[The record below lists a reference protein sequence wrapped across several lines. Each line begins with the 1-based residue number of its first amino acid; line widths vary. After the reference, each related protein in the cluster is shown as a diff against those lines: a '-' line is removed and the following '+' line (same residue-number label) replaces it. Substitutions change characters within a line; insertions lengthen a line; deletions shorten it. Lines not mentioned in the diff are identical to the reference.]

1 MTEKDYIIDFA
12 KGFLIGNAQ
21 TIVGHPF
28 DTIKTRIQSSK
39 PINIF
44 TLHRGVTFPLL
55 STSLINSVM
64 FGSYGYFTTITNND
78 FVSGFASGL
87 VISPIVAPIDKLKI
101 DFQINS
107 KLKISDIKFQEIFK
121 GFSPTMIR
129 ESVSTG
135 VYFSTYNYFK
145 KAQFVDGDK
154 NILLSGGIAG
164 IFSWLFT
171 YPIDVI
177 KTRIQSGEAFTY
189 RHAYSQGYLFRGLG
203 VCLFRS
209 FLVNSIG
216 FYIYENIE

>member
-1 MTEKDYIIDFA
+1 MENKDYVIDFA

-39 PINIF
+39 SINIF
-44 TLHRGVTFPLL
+44 TLHRGITFPLL

-64 FGSYGYFTTITNND
+64 FGSYGYFTTLTKND

-107 KLKISDIKFQEIFK
+107 KIKVRDIKFREIFR

-135 VYFSTYNYFK
+135 IYFSTYNYFK
-145 KAQFVDGDK
+145 RIQLVEGDK
-154 NILLSGGIAG
+154 NILFSGGIAG
-164 IFSWLFT
+164 MFSWLFT

-177 KTRIQSGEAFTY
+177 KREFKVVSLLHIVMHITEDIF
-189 RHAYSQGYLFRGLG
+189 F
-203 VCLFRS
+203 VD
-209 FLVNSIG
+209 
-216 FYIYENIE
+216 

>member
-1 MTEKDYIIDFA
+1 MENKNYVIDFI

-28 DTIKTRIQSSK
+28 DTIKTRIQGGK
-39 PINIF
+39 TINIF

-55 STSLINSVM
+55 TTSLINSIM
-64 FGSYGYFTTITNND
+64 FGSFGYFSTLTKND

-87 VISPIVAPIDKLKI
+87 VISPIVAPIEKLKI

-107 KLKISDIKFQEIFK
+107 KIKIRDIKFHEIFR

-135 VYFSTYNYFK
+135 IYFSTYNYLK
-145 KAQFVDGDK
+145 KTRFVEGNM
-154 NILLSGGIAG
+154 NILLSGGVAG

-177 KTRIQSGEAFTY
+177 KTRIQSRESFTY
-189 RHAYSQGYLFRGLG
+189 RDAYNKGYLFRGLG

-216 FYIYENIE
+216 FYIYENIG

>member
-1 MTEKDYIIDFA
+1 MENKDYVIDFA

-39 PINIF
+39 SINIL
-44 TLHRGVTFPLL
+44 TLHRGITFPLL

-64 FGSYGYFTTITNND
+64 FGSYGYFTTLTKND

-107 KLKISDIKFQEIFK
+107 KIKVRDIKFREIFR

-135 VYFSTYNYFK
+135 IYFSTYNYFK
-145 KAQFVDGDK
+145 RIQLVEGDK
-154 NILLSGGIAG
+154 NILFSGGIAG
-164 IFSWLFT
+164 MFSWLFT
-171 YPIDVI
+171 YPIDVM
-177 KTRIQSGEAFTY
+177 KTRIQSGESFTY
-189 RHAYSQGYLFRGLG
+189 RDAYNRGYLFRGLG

>member
-1 MTEKDYIIDFA
+1 MSDKCYIIDFV

-21 TIVGHPF
+21 TVVGHPF
-28 DTIKTRIQSSK
+28 DTIKTRIQSGKS
-39 PINIF
+39 INIF
-44 TLHRGVTFPLL
+44 TLHHGIIFPLL

-64 FGSYGYFTTITNND
+64 FGSYGYFSTLTKND
-78 FVSGFASGL
+78 FISGFSSGL
-87 VISPIVAPIDKLKI
+87 VISHIVAPIEKLKI

-107 KLKISDIKFQEIFK
+107 KIKIRDIKFREIFR

-135 VYFSTYNYFK
+135 IYFSTYNYCK
-145 KAQFVDGDK
+145 RNKLVEGNT

-164 IFSWLFT
+164 IFCWLFT

-177 KTRIQSGEAFTY
+177 KTRIQSGESFTY
-189 RHAYSQGYLFRGLG
+189 RHAYKKGYLFRGLG

-216 FYIYENIE
+216 FYIYENFE